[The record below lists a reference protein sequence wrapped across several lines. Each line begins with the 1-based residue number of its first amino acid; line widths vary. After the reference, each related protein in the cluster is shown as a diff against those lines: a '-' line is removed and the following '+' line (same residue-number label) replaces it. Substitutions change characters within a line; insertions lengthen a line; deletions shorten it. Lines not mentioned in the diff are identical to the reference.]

1 MYFYFLWYIYVID
14 MSYMSK
20 GVKSKLIKTR
30 CRNVIENMCLIWLP
44 NICIYIDEFKT
55 HNNYFQQEINN
66 WTDWSNFEND
76 FMSKFISNKSF
87 QRSQKQLISSKSSKK
102 RLKYHKT

>member
-1 MYFYFLWYIYVID
+1 MYFYFLWYIYVIY

-44 NICIYIDEFKT
+44 NIYVYI
-55 HNNYFQQEINN
+55 
-66 WTDWSNFEND
+66 
-76 FMSKFISNKSF
+76 
-87 QRSQKQLISSKSSKK
+87 
-102 RLKYHKT
+102 